1 MTTFNTISTQQLEQ
15 RRQRVEIPHFWNVL
29 TDDYFTGQLI
39 PGSRRVP
46 LDRVVDEARRLDLDE
61 DVEIVVYCS
70 GPGCPQS
77 AAAAE
82 KLAGFGFRN
91 VHLYEGGLAAWNE
104 AGFET
109 EEASVGTVAD

>member
-1 MTTFNTISTQQLEQ
+1 MTSIKIISTAELEQ
-15 RRQRVEIPHFWNVL
+15 RLEEGEIPRFWNVL
-29 TDDYFTGQLI
+29 TDDYFTGELI

-46 LDRVVDEARRLDLDE
+46 LDRVVDETRRLDLDE
-61 DVEIVVYCS
+61 DAEIIVYCT

-91 VHLYEGGLAAWNE
+91 VYLYEGGLTAWKG
-104 AGFET
+104 AGHAT
-109 EEASVGTVAD
+109 EETSVGATVD